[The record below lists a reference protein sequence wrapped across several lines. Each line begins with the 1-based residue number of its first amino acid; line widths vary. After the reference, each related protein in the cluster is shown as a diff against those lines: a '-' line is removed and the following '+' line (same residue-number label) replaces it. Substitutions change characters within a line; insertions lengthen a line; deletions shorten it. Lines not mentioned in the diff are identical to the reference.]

1 MATLTQNISPA
12 LIYEAQLGN
21 KGGIDRLTE
30 LAKERLFPY
39 IYRLTL
45 DYNLAQDILQETIL
59 FMLQSLNR
67 LEQVEYF
74 WHWIFR
80 TALGKVQHHYREMKR
95 TKAIELSEAERLRI
109 HHGVSGNLN
118 DGLSEMMRKEL
129 SDAVFTAM
137 KRLSVKYRNIIILR
151 CYENLEYS
159 EIAIMMNISELYS
172 RVMFFR
178 AKNSLRR
185 KLAIK
190 GFSKSYLLVSLALF
204 GVLTT
209 SAKASTSCTVTAS
222 SLEAGFVASIAATI
236 SSKIGIATTA
246 GLAALFFALPLETY
260 FYVLAFAGF
269 SLMCIFLICIFNIYG
284 SN

>member
-12 LIYEAQLGN
+12 LVYEAQLGN
-21 KGGIDRLTE
+21 KAGIDRLTE

-45 DYNLAQDILQETIL
+45 DYNLSQDVLQETIL
-59 FMLQSLNR
+59 FMLESLNK
-67 LEQVEYF
+67 LEQVEHF

-80 TALGKVQHHYREMKR
+80 TALGKVQHHYRQVSRSRTTEM
-95 TKAIELSEAERLRI
+95 AEAQRMRI
-109 HHGVSGNLN
+109 HNCASANFN
-118 DGLSEMMRKEL
+118 DGLSEILRKEL
-129 SDAVFTAM
+129 SDAIFTAM

-159 EIAIMMNISELYS
+159 EIALMMNISELHS

-185 KLAIK
+185 KMAVQ
-190 GFSKSYLLVSLALF
+190 GFRKSYFLVALALF

-209 SAKASTSCTVTAS
+209 SAKASTSCTVTAA
-222 SLEAGFVASIAATI
+222 SLEAGFIASIVAAISGKIGVASA
-236 SSKIGIATTA
+236 A

-260 FYVLAFAGF
+260 IYVLAFFGF
-269 SLMCIFLICIFNIYG
+269 SLMCVFVITIFSIY